1 MTLIGL
7 TIAGKEVEKLCISI
21 QNRHEPHFLPQV
33 TYSCIRVEW
42 QIILQ
47 FKILY

>member
-7 TIAGKEVEKLCISI
+7 SIAEKEVEKLRISI
-21 QNRHEPHFLPQV
+21 QNRHEPHFLPQI
-33 TYSCIRVEW
+33 TYFCIRAEW